1 MGNRYKRMVTLGMI
15 SFTALLA
22 WSYCM
27 LAYHSKVVY
36 IAVISLVLIGSIYA
50 LLLSVVDIKVAKEQ
64 AMQEYVTKTLQ
75 EYAKKDDTEI
85 LNDMERLAKASYVQ
99 QRKTNTYLSSQA
111 EQLDE
116 ALKKTVKILINYD
129 RKKEEEAAQ
138 QAEQIQKELEMKEA
152 LQAQKEP
159 DHTALVLEELGKLT
173 SDVKA
178 VVAQLQQVTI
188 QLTALHETVDT
199 IEVSKYVAAPQAA
212 DVSTEPA
219 QQKAV
224 DIAETTDTFVD
235 DSLTRTDAVQ
245 TDEEATLTAEPE
257 VAVAEAAPTE
267 EPEAV
272 VAETTPTEEP
282 EAVVAETTPTEEPEA
297 VVTDTTPTEEPEA
310 VVTDTTPTEEPEA
323 VVAEAAPTEESEPEF
338 DMEDFFS
345 QYGGSADKELK
356 EEAEFK
362 EEAASTGMLDQNMI
376 DALLG
381 NLQAD
386 KPVIDV
392 KNADVIPFPQQEYT
406 DDATDDATEE
416 AHVEEVA
423 EAVYEAEQD
432 MTDTTVYADAESE
445 HSEPMS
451 AMPVDD
457 NPNRTLSPEEIAAL
471 FASMQ

>member
-50 LLLSVVDIKVAKEQ
+50 LLLSVVDIKAAKEQ

-85 LNDMERLAKASYVQ
+85 LNDVERLAKASYVQ

-224 DIAETTDTFVD
+224 DIVETTDTFAD
-235 DSLTRTDAVQ
+235 NSLTRTDAVQ
-245 TDEEATLTAEPE
+245 TDEEAAVTEESE
-257 VAVAEAAPTE
+257 VA
-267 EPEAV
+267 

-282 EAVVAETTPTEEPEA
+282 ETVMAETAPI
-297 VVTDTTPTEEPEA
+297 
-310 VVTDTTPTEEPEA
+310 EEPEA
-323 VVAEAAPTEESEPEF
+323 VVAEAAPTEESEAAF

-386 KPVIDV
+386 KPVTDV

-406 DDATDDATEE
+406 DDATEE

-423 EAVYEAEQD
+423 EAVHEVEQD
-432 MTDTTVYADAESE
+432 MTDTTVYADEESE

>member
-245 TDEEATLTAEPE
+245 TDEEAALTAEPE
-257 VAVAEAAPTE
+257 VAVAEAA
-267 EPEAV
+267 
-272 VAETTPTEEP
+272 
-282 EAVVAETTPTEEPEA
+282 
-297 VVTDTTPTEEPEA
+297 PTEEPEA

-356 EEAEFK
+356 EEAQFK

-386 KPVIDV
+386 KPVTDV

-406 DDATDDATEE
+406 DDATEE

-423 EAVYEAEQD
+423 EAVHEVEQD
-432 MTDTTVYADAESE
+432 MTDTTVYADEESE

>member
-22 WSYCM
+22 WIYCM

-212 DVSTEPA
+212 DVSIEPA

-245 TDEEATLTAEPE
+245 TDEEAALTAEPE

-282 EAVVAETTPTEEPEA
+282 EVVVAETTPTEEPEA
-297 VVTDTTPTEEPEA
+297 VVTE
-310 VVTDTTPTEEPEA
+310 TTPTEEPEA
-323 VVAEAAPTEESEPEF
+323 VVAEAAPTEESEPAF

-406 DDATDDATEE
+406 DDATEE

-423 EAVYEAEQD
+423 EAVHEAEQD